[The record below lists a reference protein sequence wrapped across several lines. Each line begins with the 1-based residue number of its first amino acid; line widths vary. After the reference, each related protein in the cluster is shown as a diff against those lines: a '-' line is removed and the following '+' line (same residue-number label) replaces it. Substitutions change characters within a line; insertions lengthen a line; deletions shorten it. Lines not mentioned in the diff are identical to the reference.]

1 MPGKGY
7 KAERIITKLPEAKMD
22 LAKDQSAARLIRG
35 DQVVPGAG
43 VELLGTLRSNQL
55 DRFSLPEAGWRK
67 AA

>member
-43 VELLGTLRSNQL
+43 VE
-55 DRFSLPEAGWRK
+55 PA
-67 AA
+67 